1 MSQNHVRLIQTA
13 LESFGFSP
21 GKIDGLWG
29 PKTQKAFD
37 AYVGSLS
44 KPTQGEFDERTE
56 KNIATLLPQAQ
67 EKAREFMRLVRAK
80 GINAKI
86 IDGSRTHEQQQK
98 LYNQGRTTPGDIV
111 TNALPGRS
119 WHNYAVAFDVGLFGD
134 NGEYIEESPLYKM
147 MGKIGESI
155 GLEWGGSWGGD
166 LVDEP
171 HYQLNPKKISL
182 NLAMRLKA
190 KGLTV
195 FDA

>member
-37 AYVGSLS
+37 AYVASLS

-67 EKAREFMRLVRAK
+67 EKAREFMRLVKAK

-86 IDGSRTHEQQQK
+86 IDGSRTMEQQQK
-98 LYNQGRTTPGDIV
+98 VYNQGRTTPGDIV
-111 TNALPGRS
+111 TNARPGES
-119 WHNYAVAFDVGLFGD
+119 FHNFAVAFDIGIFDDTGD
-134 NGEYIEESPLYKM
+134 YLEESPIYEEL
-147 MGKIGESI
+147 GPIGESV
-155 GLEWGGSWGGD
+155 GLEWGGRWERQD
-166 LVDEP
+166 FP
-171 HYQLNPKKISL
+171 HYHFNPKKISL
-182 NLAMRLKA
+182 NLAQRLAA
-190 KGLTV
+190 KGKTI
-195 FDA
+195 FDV

>member
-37 AYVGSLS
+37 AYVSSLS

-67 EKAREFMRLVRAK
+67 EKAREFMRLIKEK

-86 IDGSRTHEQQQK
+86 ISGTRTYEEQQV
-98 LYNQGRTTPGDIV
+98 LYDQGRSKPGNVV
-111 TNALPGRS
+111 TNARPGES
-119 WHNYAVAFDVGLFGD
+119 WHNHSVAFDIAIFDD
-134 NGEYIEESPLYKM
+134 NGKYLEESPFYKM
-147 MGKIGESI
+147 AGEIGESI
-155 GLEWGGSWGGD
+155 GLEWGGRWKF
-166 LVDEP
+166 VDEP
-171 HYQLNPKKISL
+171 HMQYNPQKISL
-182 NLAMRLKA
+182 NLAQRLAA
-190 KGLTV
+190 KGKTI